1 MGAEDNQISPAEIMA
16 ALRKIDGHLTYL
28 RGQFAKYEPLLST
41 FSTSGLLGMRR
52 AAKAAREGKS

>member
-1 MGAEDNQISPAEIMA
+1 MA

-52 AAKAAREGKS
+52 AAKAAREGKP